1 MIAKMSFVE
10 FLQNSTEDKWKQING
25 SSVWQEKVLLQ
36 SLEMQ
41 PARFLSTVAILSFVF
56 FFGLLVAEGAEEKK
70 KTFIFLVDPKHKPS
84 PFVSHSHW
92 YSSLLPTSSPV
103 LHHHHSLFSG
113 FSAARLTVSQARSV
127 GRCQGVVAALDDY
140 LLRPHTTRS
149 PSFLGLDLP
158 ASRLSATSDGGSA
171 AVIGVVDTGI
181 WPERPSFSGADLGP
195 LPRRWQGRCDQGAG
209 FNRSQ
214 CNRKLVGARAFFAG
228 YAAAFGITNARRGDA
243 VWSVR
248 DHDGHGTHVAS
259 IAAGA
264 PVEGANFSGFASGI
278 ARGVAPRARI
288 AVYKACWPEGC
299 MISDV
304 VAAVEAAVSDG
315 VDVLSLSIGATSPA
329 PSYELDPLAVATF
342 RATVRGVFVSASAGN
357 GGPAPRSVGNI
368 PPWITA
374 VGAGTID
381 RDFPAVVLLGNG
393 TRVRGTSIS
402 LRRHQYLLGRRHQ
415 ATPVVSAGI
424 IATLANL
431 ANLSVAGF
439 IVFWKSSRHV
449 SRIEI
454 AAELKRLGAVATIVF
469 HGEFDPSGMVAE
481 AHVVPTV
488 TVGSQGAATIDA
500 YLKTVKNPTAV
511 ICSQG
516 TRVHPGVGALV
527 VASFSARGPNPAVPW
542 VLKPDLLAPGV
553 DILGA
558 WTGSVGPSGLRS
570 DARQPKFSVA
580 SGTSMSCPHVS
591 GVAALMRSARLGW
604 SPGKIRSALMTT
616 AMDAGISDEA
626 EENGGGPLAM
636 GAGYLCPERA
646 ADPGLVYDLGYED
659 YVELLCG
666 LNYSARAID
675 IITGGVGVRCG
686 DALTGLWGFNYPAFV
701 ASAEDVTLMREVVFQ
716 RRLRRVDG
724 GDKGQWY
731 RAEVTSPEGC
741 EVEVEPRRLWFDR
754 SGEGKRVEFRLA
766 LRCVEDSRKNGRRW
780 WWRGGSLTWREEGGK
795 KRRVKSPIV
804 VFSIPDM

>member
-1 MIAKMSFVE
+1 MEVLFGRR
-10 FLQNSTEDKWKQING
+10 STRR
-25 SSVWQEKVLLQ
+25 SCFRA
-36 SLEMQ
+36 LEMQ
-41 PARFLSTVAILSFVF
+41 PARFGSTVASLAFVF
-56 FFGLLVAEGAEEKK
+56 FFLGLLVAEVEEEEKK
-70 KTFIFLVDPKHKPS
+70 KTFIFLVDPKQKPS

-92 YSSLLPTSSPV
+92 YSSLLPTSATV
-103 LHHHHSLFSG
+103 VHHHHSLFNG

-127 GRCQGVVAALDDY
+127 GRCHGVVAALDDY

-158 ASRLSATSDGGSA
+158 ASRLSATSYGGSA

-181 WPERPSFSGADLGP
+181 WLERPSFSGRGLGP

-209 FNRSQ
+209 FNRSK
-214 CNRKLVGARAFFAG
+214 CNRKVVGARAFFAG
-228 YAAAFGITNARRGDA
+228 YAAAFGITNTRRGDA

-264 PVEGANFSGFASGI
+264 PVDGANFYGFASGI
-278 ARGVAPRARI
+278 ARGVAPHARI
-288 AVYKACWPEGC
+288 AIYKACWDEGC
-299 MISDV
+299 MVSDV

-315 VDVLSLSIGATSPA
+315 VDVLSLSIGAASPA

-342 RATVRGVFVSASAGN
+342 RATIRGVFVSASAGN

-393 TRVRGTSIS
+393 TRIRGTSIS

-415 ATPVVSAGI
+415 STPVVSAGI
-424 IATLANL
+424 IAALADL
-431 ANLSVAGF
+431 TNLSVAGF
-439 IVFWKSSRHV
+439 IVFWKSNGHV

-469 HGEFDPSGMVAE
+469 HGEFDPDGIVAE
-481 AHVVPTV
+481 GHVVPTV

-500 YLKTVKNPTAV
+500 YLKTVRNPTAV
-511 ICSQG
+511 IYSQG
-516 TRVHPGVGALV
+516 TAVHPGVGAPV

-570 DARQPKFSVA
+570 DARQPMFSVA

-591 GVAALMRSARLGW
+591 GVAALVRSALPEW
-604 SPGKIRSALMTT
+604 SPGEIRSALMTT
-616 AMDAGISDEA
+616 AMEAGIRDEA
-626 EENGGGPLAM
+626 KENSGGPLAM

-646 ADPGLVYDLGYED
+646 ADPGLVYDLEYED

-666 LNYSARAID
+666 LNYTARAID
-675 IITGGVGVRCG
+675 IITGRAGVRCG
-686 DALTGLWGFNYPAFV
+686 DAGAGLWGFNYPAFV
-701 ASAEDVTLMREVVFQ
+701 ASAEDVTLMGEAVFQ
-716 RRLRRVDG
+716 RRLRRVDVG
-724 GDKGQWY
+724 KKGQWY
-731 RAEVTSPEGC
+731 RAEVASPEGYA
-741 EVEVEPRRLWFDR
+741 VEVEPRRLWFAR
-754 SGEGKRVEFRLA
+754 SGEGERVEFRLA
-766 LRCVEDSRKNGRRW
+766 LRCIEDSPNNGRRW

-804 VFSIPDM
+804 VFSISDM